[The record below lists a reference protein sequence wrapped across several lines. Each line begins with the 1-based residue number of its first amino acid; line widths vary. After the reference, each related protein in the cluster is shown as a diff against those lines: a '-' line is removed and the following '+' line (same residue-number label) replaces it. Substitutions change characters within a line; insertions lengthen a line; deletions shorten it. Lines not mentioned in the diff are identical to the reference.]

1 MLTACF
7 IVLRHARAGGPQ
19 CKISMP
25 MLRAEAV
32 HPLTPQDLANAV
44 LTTYFVVLGTLALT
58 ATVLP
63 AVEVVLPEAQRQRVL
78 LAYKGLRVPVLMKVR
93 QEFLEYFTPSSFPYI
108 CAGGGCAAGGPAT
121 AGAARFQGP
130 ARPRAHEGSMV
141 T

>member
-58 ATVLP
+58 ATMLRLAALHHFRVT
-63 AVEVVLPEAQRQRVL
+63 VL
-78 LAYKGLRVPVLMKVR
+78 LRESNA
-93 QEFLEYFTPSSFPYI
+93 
-108 CAGGGCAAGGPAT
+108 AAGPGGKC
-121 AGAARFQGP
+121 GADGALRSAR
-130 ARPRAHEGSMV
+130 ARWCRHLRCKTSSV
-141 T
+141 QSD